1 MVLAALAL
9 WYQCHCHY
17 PDHYI
22 CHYHDHYI
30 CRYLCVSI
38 VRSVAK
44 CLINAE
50 PCGPSTSAREGAG
63 LWLEGPGFGRGV
75 RKPDPL
81 SWVNRPPACME
92 VPRTCRWCR
101 IVARCAGTDG
111 GNRVLR
117 DTGVQ
122 AYGSGTATAAN
133 TEASN
138 RYCSC
143 NRSSVVGLY
152 QLGRSAGGGGC
163 RRGACGVGW
172 VGFDWFGGSGG

>member
-1 MVLAALAL
+1 MPADERKKNGTPREV
-9 WYQCHCHY
+9 
-17 PDHYI
+17 
-22 CHYHDHYI
+22 
-30 CRYLCVSI
+30 RI
-38 VRSVAK
+38 VAN

-101 IVARCAGTDG
+101 IVARCAGTGG
-111 GNRVLR
+111 GNHVLR

-122 AYGSGTATAAN
+122 AYGSGTTTAAN

-172 VGFDWFGGSGG
+172 VGFDWLGGCSGG